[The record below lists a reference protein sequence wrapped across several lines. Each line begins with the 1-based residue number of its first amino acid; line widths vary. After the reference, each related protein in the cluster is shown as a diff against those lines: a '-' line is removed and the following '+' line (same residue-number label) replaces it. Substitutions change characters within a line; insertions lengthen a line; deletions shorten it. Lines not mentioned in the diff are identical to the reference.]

1 MSERTGLRYGLL
13 GLIVI
18 ALLAA
23 LAYFVARPPQTP
35 AAAHAAAVEENQLQ
49 SLKDVA
55 KQAPVHRKLDI
66 QEWKTAEGAKV
77 LFVEAHE
84 LPMFDLRLTFA
95 AGSSQDA
102 GTPGLSMLTN
112 AMLNEGVPGK
122 DTTAIAAGFE
132 DLGASFSNGSYR
144 DMAVAGLR
152 SLSDAD
158 KRTQALKL
166 FEQVI
171 GQPTFPEDALA
182 RIKNQVLAGFEYQKQ
197 NPGKLAGLELF
208 KRLYGEHPYAH
219 SSDGDE
225 KSVPPISREQ
235 LQAFHK
241 KAYAAGNVVIALVGD
256 LSRQEAEAIAAE
268 VSKALPQGPAL
279 AKTAQPETPKPG
291 LTHIDFPSEQTHLM
305 LAQLGIDRQ
314 DPDYAALYLG
324 NQILGGGG
332 FGTRLMDQVRE
343 KRGLTYGIYSG
354 FTAMQARGPFMINF
368 QTRAELSEGALK
380 LVQDIVRDYLA
391 NGPTQKE
398 LDDAKRELA
407 GSFPLSTAS
416 NADIVGQLGAIG
428 FYGLPLDYLE
438 SFLKQVEG
446 LSVEQVRT
454 AMAKHLDA
462 DAFVIV
468 SAGPSVPQ
476 KPLPP
481 PTAKPAQHGPGLRP
495 TPDRVRETLFNW
507 LAPYVEGARVLDPF
521 AGSGALFLEA
531 LSRGAREGLAL
542 DTNGEA
548 VAALRNHLDA
558 LKCGTAQLVLGDAVR
573 YLGNQAPSAFD
584 LVFLDPPF
592 HQNLLQDACRLL
604 ETRGWLNPDAWIY
617 TESESVPSSLGLPG
631 NWRLHREKKA
641 GNVHYALWQ
650 RGA

>member
-1 MSERTGLRYGLL
+1 M
-13 GLIVI
+13 
-18 ALLAA
+18 
-23 LAYFVARPPQTP
+23 
-35 AAAHAAAVEENQLQ
+35 Q
-49 SLKDVA
+49 SLKDIA

-95 AGSSQDA
+95 AGSSQDT

-279 AKTAQPETPKPG
+279 AKTVQPETPKPG

-446 LSVEQVRT
+446 LSVEQVRS

-476 KPLPP
+476 KPCRHPP
-481 PTAKPAQHGPGLRP
+481 PSRPSNPAAFRSIDEQTYCESPGRHGGQGQLRIIGGEWRSRRFVFPTGPACDRPRTGSARPCSTGWHPMSKAHGCSIPSPAAARCSSRRCRAAPAKGWPWIPTAKRWRPCATTSTRSSAAPPNWSSAMPCATWETRLR
-495 TPDRVRETLFNW
+495 
-507 LAPYVEGARVLDPF
+507 
-521 AGSGALFLEA
+521 
-531 LSRGAREGLAL
+531 
-542 DTNGEA
+542 
-548 VAALRNHLDA
+548 
-558 LKCGTAQLVLGDAVR
+558 
-573 YLGNQAPSAFD
+573 APSTWCSSTRRSIRTCCRTPA
-584 LVFLDPPF
+584 
-592 HQNLLQDACRLL
+592 ACSK
-604 ETRGWLNPDAWIY
+604 PA
-617 TESESVPSSLGLPG
+617 
-631 NWRLHREKKA
+631 A
-641 GNVHYALWQ
+641 G
-650 RGA
+650 

>member
-1 MSERTGLRYGLL
+1 M
-13 GLIVI
+13 
-18 ALLAA
+18 
-23 LAYFVARPPQTP
+23 
-35 AAAHAAAVEENQLQ
+35 Q

-225 KSVPPISREQ
+225 KSVPTISREQ

-279 AKTAQPETPKPG
+279 AKTVQPETPKPG
-291 LTHIDFPSEQTHLM
+291 LTHIDFLRADPPDARPAWHRPPGSRLRGALPGQPDPRRRRLRHPPDGPGARKARPDLRHLFR
-305 LAQLGIDRQ
+305 LHRHA
-314 DPDYAALYLG
+314 
-324 NQILGGGG
+324 
-332 FGTRLMDQVRE
+332 GTRSVHDQLPDPR
-343 KRGLTYGIYSG
+343 RT
-354 FTAMQARGPFMINF
+354 QR
-368 QTRAELSEGALK
+368 GALK

-446 LSVEQVRT
+446 LSVEQVRS

-481 PTAKPAQHGPGLRP
+481 PTAKPAQQP
-495 TPDRVRETLFNW
+495 
-507 LAPYVEGARVLDPF
+507 
-521 AGSGALFLEA
+521 SG
-531 LSRGAREGLAL
+531 
-542 DTNGEA
+542 
-548 VAALRNHLDA
+548 
-558 LKCGTAQLVLGDAVR
+558 
-573 YLGNQAPSAFD
+573 
-584 LVFLDPPF
+584 
-592 HQNLLQDACRLL
+592 
-604 ETRGWLNPDAWIY
+604 
-617 TESESVPSSLGLPG
+617 VPE
-631 NWRLHREKKA
+631 H
-641 GNVHYALWQ
+641 
-650 RGA
+650 

>member
-55 KQAPVHRKLDI
+55 KQEPVHRKLDI

-225 KSVPPISREQ
+225 KSVPTISREQ

-279 AKTAQPETPKPG
+279 AKTVQPETPKPG

-476 KPLPP
+476 KLLPP
-481 PTAKPAQHGPGLRP
+481 PTAKPAQQP
-495 TPDRVRETLFNW
+495 
-507 LAPYVEGARVLDPF
+507 
-521 AGSGALFLEA
+521 SG
-531 LSRGAREGLAL
+531 
-542 DTNGEA
+542 
-548 VAALRNHLDA
+548 
-558 LKCGTAQLVLGDAVR
+558 
-573 YLGNQAPSAFD
+573 
-584 LVFLDPPF
+584 
-592 HQNLLQDACRLL
+592 
-604 ETRGWLNPDAWIY
+604 
-617 TESESVPSSLGLPG
+617 VPE
-631 NWRLHREKKA
+631 H
-641 GNVHYALWQ
+641 
-650 RGA
+650 